1 MHVAWLGKR
10 SPFCGNVT
18 YSREITNALR
28 DRGHEVSFLHF
39 AQEEETEDEAQRDVK
54 EVPLPYLYKS
64 QIYTLPTFGATKV
77 LTQSLSR
84 LQPHL
89 LHASLTLSPL
99 DFVLPEICDELQL
112 PLISTFHPAFDQ
124 KLRNFTSG
132 TQQLTYQLYAPFLAS
147 YDCTIVF
154 SQIQREMLIKLGVE
168 PDRVAVIPNGVD
180 VVKYSPGPS
189 SVKQELGCDRLFVYV
204 GRLAQEKNVE
214 PMLKAWK
221 KAKMPANCK
230 LAIVG
235 SGPLKASLQS
245 FYGPEHGVEWLGYVA
260 DEARRIDILRAADV
274 FVLPSLV
281 EGLSLSLLEAMACG
295 VACLATD
302 VGADGEAIERGAG
315 IRLNP
320 QKVYGQ
326 LRTLLPMLAEHE
338 EMVALLG
345 RRARDRVLERY
356 TLDRNLNQLEALYAD
371 ILKRQRSPFSRK

>member
-64 QIYTLPTFGATKV
+64 QIYTLPTFGASKV

-84 LQPHL
+84 LRPHL

-154 SQIQREMLIKLGVE
+154 SQIQRDMLIKLGVE
-168 PDRVAVIPNGVD
+168 GDRVAVIPNGVD
-180 VVKYSPGPS
+180 VLKYAPGPS
-189 SVKQELGCDRLFVYV
+189 PVKRELGCDRLFVYV

-214 PMLKAWK
+214 PLLKAWK
-221 KAKMPANCK
+221 KAKMPSHCK

-235 SGPLKASLQS
+235 SGPLKTSLQT
-245 FYGPEHGVEWLGYVA
+245 FYGPEHGVEWMGYVA
-260 DEARRIDILRAADV
+260 NESRRIDILRAADV

-295 VACLATD
+295 VACMATE
-302 VGADGEAIERGAG
+302 VGADGEAIEQGAG

-338 EMVALLG
+338 EITALLG
-345 RRARDRVLERY
+345 QRARERVLERY
-356 TLDRNLNQLEALYAD
+356 TLDRNLNQLEALYGE
-371 ILKRQRSPFSRK
+371 ILKRKRSPLVR